1 MPMYCLPIPS
11 SKYNDIQITLANNS
25 YYLQILNV
33 EMLTGQI
40 QIDSSIYK
48 PLSANFLDIHTR

>member
-1 MPMYCLPIPS
+1 MYCLPIPS

-25 YYLQILNV
+25 YYLQILHV

-40 QIDSSIYK
+40 QIDSSLYK

>member
-40 QIDSSIYK
+40 QIDSSTYK